1 MISTTACLPPTLKGL
16 HHGTEVKENDAL
28 HFVITLLLCICPRVV
43 VHNSVRVCVCVMC
56 VFYVY

>member
-43 VHNSVRVCVCVMC
+43 VHNNVLMTCSTVRTCSIR
-56 VFYVY
+56 

>member
-28 HFVITLLLCICPRVV
+28 HFVITLLLCILHYCCGYYTM
-43 VHNSVRVCVCVMC
+43 S
-56 VFYVY
+56 